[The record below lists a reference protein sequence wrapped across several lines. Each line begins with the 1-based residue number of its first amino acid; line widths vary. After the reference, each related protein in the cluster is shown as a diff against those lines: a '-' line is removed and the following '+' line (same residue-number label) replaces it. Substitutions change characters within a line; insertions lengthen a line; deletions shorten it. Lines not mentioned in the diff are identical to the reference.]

1 MSTFPAPLE
10 HDVIDP
16 TGPGAP
22 KLAPKAAAYF
32 IIVAAVAAVAA
43 IPPLSRL
50 GPSTPGWTTFAI
62 LGLIAAIAQL
72 FVVRNRRVNQSYH
85 TTIVFLIPAAML
97 LPPELI
103 ALMGVIQHIPEWL
116 KTRSAWYIQIFNICN
131 WTLAMLAAWASFH
144 WIQGAVSSSH
154 VSYALAGLGAAGSMV
169 VVNHMLMAPM
179 LHLARGHSLRESG
192 LFSFPSLS
200 TDLVLAMLGV
210 ATAAFWRGNPWLIA
224 FAVAP
229 LLLIHRSLSVPQLQ
243 EEARVDPKTGLFN

>member
-32 IIVAAVAAVAA
+32 IVVAAVAAVAA

-116 KTRSAWYIQIFNICN
+116 KTRSAWYIQIFNIFN
-131 WTLAMLAAWASFH
+131 WTLAMFAAWGAFH
-144 WIQGAVSSSH
+144 GIESTFPGNNLT
-154 VSYALAGLGAAGSMV
+154 YAL
-169 VVNHMLMAPM
+169 
-179 LHLARGHSLRESG
+179 
-192 LFSFPSLS
+192 
-200 TDLVLAMLGV
+200 
-210 ATAAFWRGNPWLIA
+210 
-224 FAVAP
+224 
-229 LLLIHRSLSVPQLQ
+229 
-243 EEARVDPKTGLFN
+243 